1 MPDIDDIQFQPPHSG
16 GAGSGGGGSRITR
29 AALIVAAVVV
39 VAVVAVAGYLLYAR
53 RSSPAGAPAPAA
65 TAAPQAAKPL
75 ADDAER
81 IDLPALDASDA
92 LVRQRVGVLSSHPL
106 VSAWLAGT
114 GLARNFVVVV
124 DNLSHGMTPS
134 GHLRVLKPAGPFRV
148 VMRGD
153 RTVIDPRNY
162 DRYSRI
168 VGAAASIDP
177 RTAARTYGTFKPLLQ
192 MAYDELGNQEP
203 IDRGIERAIV
213 PLLHVP
219 AVDGDV
225 RVQLTGEGIGYEYE
239 DPMLASLTG
248 AQKQLLRMGA
258 NNVRAI
264 QQQLRLFALALGI
277 PAQRLSPGTP

>member
-1 MPDIDDIQFQPPHSG
+1 MPDIDEIQFQPPHSG
-16 GAGSGGGGSRITR
+16 GSGSGGGGSRITR
-29 AALIVAAVVV
+29 AALIVAAIV
-39 VAVVAVAGYLLYAR
+39 VVAVAGYLLYAG
-53 RSSPAGAPAPAA
+53 RSSPAGAPAPATA
-65 TAAPQAAKPL
+65 AAPQAEKPL
-75 ADDAER
+75 ADDAEK

-92 LVRQRVGVLSSHPL
+92 LVRQRVGVLSSNPL
-106 VSAWLAGT
+106 VSLWLAGT
-114 GLARNFVVVV
+114 GLARNFVVVI

-134 GHLRVLKPAGPFRV
+134 GHLRVLKPAGQFRV

-153 RTVIDPRNY
+153 RAVIDPRNY
-162 DRYSRI
+162 DRYSPI
-168 VGAAASIDP
+168 VGAATSIDP

-203 IDRGIERAIV
+203 IDRAIERAIV

-219 AVDGDV
+219 VVDGDI
-225 RVQLTGEGIGYEYE
+225 RVQLAGEGIGYEYE
-239 DPMLASLTG
+239 DPMLESLTG